1 MFNGLKNL
9 PLAGMDDLS
18 ISVDVKI
25 PKPVT
30 EALKLAPSF
39 AKILPQYAH
48 EAEKQ
53 TAKAES
59 AVNSINLTIQT
70 LGVALVFGG
79 IIAILLLR
87 EKGK

>member
-1 MFNGLKNL
+1 MFNGLRNL
-9 PLAGMDDLS
+9 PLSGMG

-25 PKPVT
+25 PRPVT
-30 EALKLAPSF
+30 EALKLAPSL
-39 AKILPQYAH
+39 AQQLPKYAH

-53 TAKAES
+53 TAKAEG
-59 AVNSINLTIQT
+59 AIDSINLTIKT